1 MRAASRT
8 AWTSHRSLRSGR
20 PPAAPEDGLSQLPAP
35 RLAMPGDRERCIV
48 AGASAYLSKP
58 APLRTLVETINRELP
73 ARRDNPN
80 GE

>member
-1 MRAASRT
+1 M
-8 AWTSHRSLRSGR
+8 
-20 PPAAPEDGLSQLPAP
+20 PKMDGLQATSELRKHSGLDHVRIIALTV
-35 RLAMPGDRERCIV
+35 LAMPGDRERCIV